1 MVLVAD
7 VFLQSCDSNIYGDN
21 DHANGDNIDEDDDD
35 DSPSL
40 DY

>member
-7 VFLQSCDSNIYGDN
+7 AFLQSYDSNIDGDN